1 MAEGRAV
8 VLVVGQEG
16 RRVVVV
22 VLVVMEGRPWKTL
35 GDIHSRHISESW
47 L

>member
-1 MAEGRAV
+1 MAERRVV

-35 GDIHSRHISESW
+35 GDIHSRHISELW